1 MDKPNKKESK
11 KNNKIIKKENK
22 NVKTK
27 TNTNKNI
34 NKKVS
39 RKISKSIKK
48 EKNKKNM
55 EDMKNPDSLE
65 EKLKYIGLDPYN
77 LPDFILNETKP
88 LFKLNSLAKDKEENV
103 FLYLNIKDLSFLI
116 TTKNSDDE
124 LIEKYKASKEIK
136 EFLKMNSK
144 DEEDNKNSFNFL
156 KIIEN
161 LDVSEINRIE
171 KIQSLMKDNIPDT
184 IKYFKSNMWNIYYS
198 FEEKRYFM
206 IVSLEDLEHS
216 EFLFALKQK
225 IMCQKEN
232 KDYYIYA
239 PINYLDKSESFISKT
254 QREEIENILWY
265 FTRNWPVSY
274 ETYDKDSNY
283 ALNFVGLINVYDEL
297 SPRYL
302 KKIEEKEEALKLY
315 KFLKAIYTLEH
326 ETRGE
331 ISFKCALSDTGS
343 ICFKYKYKGNYLK
356 IKYED
361 LPLIL
366 EKAYEK
372 IYEKYNWYKEK
383 IEERIV
389 FSYNLKNKMEE
400 KEEEYKILQ
409 NEIVKYLNIKDTFF
423 GRFKYF
429 FRKKMSKRILDFNKK
444 EDNKDKNKKENE
456 NIQKD
461 ISKNNI
467 KISKKD
473 QKQIDQEIK
482 NIFKDLKLEK
492 IKSPESIYNIT
503 VEDVVNTYNIY
514 INLYE
519 KTKELINDINAAKLF
534 LINIDK
540 KIANAEK
547 YLEEIEFSKRS
558 IFAFWKFTNKDNI
571 KKLSSADEIK
581 MPHEKSESERLKQEQ
596 IQKEER
602 IFNFNMEFL
611 KFAEDVDDM
620 QRETLNFN
628 DLTAIFLSKY
638 FLKEIKLVLLLDE
651 LENNKNKE
659 KNKDKNKDNKN
670 KEEENNKANEDK
682 NIQNEKENIENIEN
696 KQIEKIKKEL
706 NKSLE
711 KMKKEYE
718 KSKKFLGISYDI
730 FGQAE
735 KTSSVKYM
743 KDKAY
748 REKNRNIFEAFRFNL
763 EMDLDE
769 YINRIRKIEKDLE
782 KSINKI
788 KLDQKLSVYLL
799 EEIDEEENK
808 NEEKDNKDIFS
819 NKYGIFNLSVENEF
833 NKYKGNSKKLKL
845 IKLNLKSGT
854 NLSYYSN
861 IVFYT
866 NQNKTLPLGMEDSF
880 SLIINLDKIKNKVKL
895 KNKKSMYIN
904 KYFDK
909 PTNIEKEI
917 PYKKE
922 NEIVMEN
929 NIKKIY
935 IEEYFIY

>member
-11 KNNKIIKKENK
+11 KI
-22 NVKTK
+22 
-27 TNTNKNI
+27 
-34 NKKVS
+34 S

-48 EKNKKNM
+48 ENIKEKQSKKNK
-55 EDMKNPDSLE
+55 EDTKKPNTLE

-77 LPDFILNETKP
+77 LPDFILNEKKP
-88 LFKLNSLAKDKEENV
+88 IFKLNSLAKDKEENV
-103 FLYLNIKDLSFLI
+103 FLYVNIKDLSFLI

-136 EFLKMNSK
+136 EFLKMSSK

-156 KIIEN
+156 KVIEN
-161 LDVSEINRIE
+161 LDVNEINRIE
-171 KIQSLMKDNIPDT
+171 KVQSLMKENIPDT

-206 IVSLEDLEHS
+206 IVSLEDLEQS
-216 EFLFALKQK
+216 EFLFSLKQK

-239 PINYLDKSESFISKT
+239 PINYLDKSETFISKA

-331 ISFKCALSDTGS
+331 ISFKCYLSKSGG

-383 IEERIV
+383 IEERIA

-400 KEEEYKILQ
+400 KEEEYKLLQ

-429 FRKKMSKRILDFNKK
+429 FRKKMPKRILDFNKK
-444 EDNKDKNKKENE
+444 EENKVKKEEENTQNE
-456 NIQKD
+456 IAEY
-461 ISKNNI
+461 NI
-467 KISKKD
+467 KISKSD
-473 QKQIDQEIK
+473 QKQIDKEIK
-482 NIFKDLKLEK
+482 NAFKDLKLEE
-492 IKSPESIYNIT
+492 IKFPESVQNIT
-503 VEDVVNTYNIY
+503 VEDVVKTYNIY

-540 KIANAEK
+540 KIFNAEK

-558 IFAFWKFTNKDNI
+558 IFIFWKFTNKDNI

-581 MPHEKSESERLKQEQ
+581 MPHEKSENERLKQEQ

-611 KFAEDVDDM
+611 KFAEEVDNM
-620 QRETLNFN
+620 QRKTFNFE
-628 DLTAIFLSKY
+628 DLTSIFLSKY
-638 FLKEIKLVLLLDE
+638 LLNEIRLVIALDKLEKEQ
-651 LENNKNKE
+651 
-659 KNKDKNKDNKN
+659 NKDDKN
-670 KEEENNKANEDK
+670 KEENAK
-682 NIQNEKENIENIEN
+682 N

-706 NKSLE
+706 NKALE

-763 EMDLDE
+763 DMDLEE
-769 YINRIRKIEKDLE
+769 YIEKIKNVERALE
-782 KSINKI
+782 KAINKI

-799 EEIDEEENK
+799 EEFDEEEFKKENITDKEK
-808 NEEKDNKDIFS
+808 NIKEEKDKNKAQNSEDIFS

-833 NKYKGNSKKLKL
+833 NEYKGNGKKLKL
-845 IKLNLKSGT
+845 IKLNLKSGI
-854 NLSYYSN
+854 NLSFYSN

-866 NQNKTLPLGMEDSF
+866 NKNKTLPLGMEDSF
-880 SLIINLDKIKNKVKL
+880 SLIINLEKIKNKLKL
-895 KNKKSMYIN
+895 KNKTSMYIN

-909 PTNIEKEI
+909 STNIEKEI

-935 IEEYFIY
+935 IEEYYLD

>member
-11 KNNKIIKKENK
+11 KNNKRIKKEN
-22 NVKTK
+22 
-27 TNTNKNI
+27 I
-34 NKKVS
+34 
-39 RKISKSIKK
+39 K
-48 EKNKKNM
+48 EKQSKKNK
-55 EDMKNPDSLE
+55 EDVKKLNTLE

-156 KIIEN
+156 KIVES
-161 LDVSEINRIE
+161 LDINEINRIE
-171 KIQSLMKDNIPDT
+171 KVQSLMKENMPDT

-198 FEEKRYFM
+198 FEEKKYFM

-225 IMCQKEN
+225 IICQKEN

-239 PINYLDKSESFISKT
+239 PINYLDKSESFISKS

-283 ALNFVGLINVYDEL
+283 ALNFVSLINVYDEL

-383 IEERIV
+383 IEERIA

-400 KEEEYKILQ
+400 KEEEYRLLQ
-409 NEIVKYLNIKDTFF
+409 NEIVRYLNIKDTFF

-429 FRKKMSKRILDFNKK
+429 FRKKMPKRILDFNNK
-444 EDNKDKNKKENE
+444 EKE
-456 NIQKD
+456 NIQH
-461 ISKNNI
+461 NI
-467 KISKKD
+467 TNANTKISKKD
-473 QKQIDQEIK
+473 QKQIDKEIK
-482 NIFKDLKLEK
+482 NTFKDLKLEE
-492 IKSPESIYNIT
+492 IKSPESIQNIT

-540 KIANAEK
+540 KISNAEK

-611 KFAEDVDDM
+611 KFAEDVDNM
-620 QRETLNFN
+620 QRKTLDLH
-628 DLTAIFLSKY
+628 DLTSIFLSKY
-638 FLKEIKLVLLLDE
+638 LLNEIKLVIRLDE
-651 LENNKNKE
+651 LEEKAIKEKEKQKE
-659 KNKDKNKDNKN
+659 KNKENK
-670 KEEENNKANEDK
+670 
-682 NIQNEKENIENIEN
+682 EN
-696 KQIEKIKKEL
+696 KQIEKIKKEI
-706 NKSLE
+706 NNSLE

-763 EMDLDE
+763 DMEIDE
-769 YINRIRKIEKDLE
+769 YIERIREVEKDLE
-782 KSINKI
+782 KAINKT

-799 EEIDEEENK
+799 EELDEEENNK
-808 NEEKDNKDIFS
+808 NQEKKNKNIFS
-819 NKYGIFNLSVENEF
+819 NKYGIFNLSVENEL
-833 NKYKGNSKKLKL
+833 KEYKGKSKKLKL
-845 IKLNLKSGT
+845 IKLNLKSGI

-880 SLIINLDKIKNKVKL
+880 SLIINLEKIKNKLKL

-935 IEEYFIY
+935 IEEYYIY

>member
-11 KNNKIIKKENK
+11 TNN
-22 NVKTK
+22 
-27 TNTNKNI
+27 
-34 NKKVS
+34 
-39 RKISKSIKK
+39 
-48 EKNKKNM
+48 KNKKNK
-55 EDMKNPDSLE
+55 EDIKQPNTLE

-77 LPDFILNETKP
+77 LPDFILNEKKP
-88 LFKLNSLAKDKEENV
+88 IFKLNSLAKDKEENV

-136 EFLKMNSK
+136 EFLKMSSK

-156 KIIEN
+156 KVIEN
-161 LDVSEINRIE
+161 LDVNEINRIE
-171 KIQSLMKDNIPDT
+171 KVQSLMKENIPDT

-206 IVSLEDLEHS
+206 IVSLEDLEQS

-239 PINYLDKSESFISKT
+239 PINYLDKSETFISKA

-331 ISFKCALSDTGS
+331 ISFKCTLSKSGG

-372 IYEKYNWYKEK
+372 IYKKYNWYKEK
-383 IEERIV
+383 IEERIA

-400 KEEEYKILQ
+400 KEEEYKLLQ

-429 FRKKMSKRILDFNKK
+429 FRKKMPKRILDFNKK
-444 EDNKDKNKKENE
+444 EENKDKKNEKKEN
-456 NIQKD
+456 IQNE
-461 ISKNNI
+461 ISKDNI
-467 KISKKD
+467 KISKSD
-473 QKQIDQEIK
+473 QKQIDKEIE
-482 NIFKDLKLEK
+482 NAFKDLKLEE
-492 IKSPESIYNIT
+492 IKFPESVQNIT
-503 VEDVVNTYNIY
+503 VEDVVKTYNIY

-534 LINIDK
+534 LINIDR

-547 YLEEIEFSKRS
+547 YLAEIEFSKRS
-558 IFAFWKFTNKDNI
+558 IFTFWKFTNKDNI

-611 KFAEDVDDM
+611 KFAEEVDNM
-620 QRETLNFN
+620 QRKMLDQD

-638 FLKEIKLVLLLDE
+638 LLNEIKLILLLDK
-651 LENNKNKE
+651 L
-659 KNKDKNKDNKN
+659 
-670 KEEENNKANEDK
+670 
-682 NIQNEKENIENIEN
+682 EKENTKN
-696 KQIEKIKKEL
+696 KQIEEINKEL

-711 KMKKEYE
+711 QMKKDYE

-748 REKNRNIFEAFRFNL
+748 REKNRDIFEAFRFNL
-763 EMDLDE
+763 DMDLEE
-769 YINRIRKIEKDLE
+769 YIEKIRDVEKALE
-782 KSINKI
+782 KAINKI

-799 EEIDEEENK
+799 EEVDEEEFKKENITDKEKNK
-808 NEEKDNKDIFS
+808 NKEKDNKDIFS

-833 NKYKGNSKKLKL
+833 NEYKGNGKKLKL
-845 IKLNLKSGT
+845 IKLNLKSGI
-854 NLSYYSN
+854 NLSFYSN

-866 NQNKTLPLGMEDSF
+866 NKNKTLPPGMEDSF
-880 SLIINLDKIKNKVKL
+880 SLIINLEKIKNKLKL
-895 KNKKSMYIN
+895 KNKTSMYIN

-909 PTNIEKEI
+909 STNIEKEI

-935 IEEYFIY
+935 IEEYYLD